1 MLKSQASLVLPV
13 EFFPKGVAWATGYA
27 GDPHLPLHPEEAAC
41 QANMGLGRRT
51 EFALGR
57 SLARAV
63 LAQLNIQ
70 HFPLL
75 IDPGSGAAIWPQGV
89 VGAITHSKGFALV
102 AAAPSSLMKG
112 LGVDLE
118 LLGRLRSILWSRILT
133 PRDLAWLKTQPVAQ
147 QSNLATLIFS
157 AKEAFYKYQYPFTG
171 RWLGLLDVSM
181 RVDLKAATL
190 HPFSD
195 HYDLGNPI
203 GRFHMSAERVLTV
216 F

>member
-1 MLKSQASLVLPV
+1 MLTSQPPLVLPAG
-13 EFFPKGVAWATGYA
+13 FFPKGVVWATGYT
-27 GDPHLPLHPEEAAC
+27 GDPHLPLYPEEAAH
-41 QANMGLGRRT
+41 QAQMGLGRRT

-63 LAQLNIQ
+63 LAQLSIQ

-75 IDPGSGAAIWPQGV
+75 IDTASGSAIWPQGV

-102 AAAPSSLMKG
+102 AAAPVSLMNG
-112 LGVDLE
+112 LGVDME

-133 PRDLAWLKTQPVAQ
+133 PVDLAWLKTQPVPQ
-147 QSNLATLIFS
+147 QADLATLIFS
-157 AKEAFYKYQYPFTG
+157 AKEAFYKYQYPLTG

-181 RVDLKAATL
+181 RVNLKAATL

-203 GRFHMSAERVLTV
+203 GRFHMTAERVLTV